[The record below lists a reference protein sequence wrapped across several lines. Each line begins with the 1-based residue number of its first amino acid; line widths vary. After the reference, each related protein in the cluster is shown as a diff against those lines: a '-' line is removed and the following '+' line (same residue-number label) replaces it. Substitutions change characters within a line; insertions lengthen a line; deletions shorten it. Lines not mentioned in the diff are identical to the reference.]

1 MLLILIFQPKQLPK
15 KLLKQPLMMQ
25 VQHQVMLKLLLK
37 PLPPLTFCL
46 KLLKLLLMKL

>member
-1 MLLILIFQPKQLPK
+1 MTLLMPILQQKQPPKRLPKQTLT
-15 KLLKQPLMMQ
+15 M
-25 VQHQVMLKLLLK
+25 QVMLKLLLK